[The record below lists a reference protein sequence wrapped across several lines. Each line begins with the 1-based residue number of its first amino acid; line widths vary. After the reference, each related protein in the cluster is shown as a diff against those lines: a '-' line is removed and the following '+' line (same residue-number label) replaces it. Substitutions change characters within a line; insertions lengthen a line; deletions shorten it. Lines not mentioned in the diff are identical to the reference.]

1 MTCEPFCDLCGGNLG
16 HPANGDWTCSKCKA
30 DLELRRTAKKRIT
43 KAEFEQN
50 FPNDHRLFRLRTR
63 GGGYRYYR
71 RVEGGPRPWTET
83 MGDPVAEMARKL
95 DAGSAV

>member
-50 FPNDHRLFRLRTR
+50 FRNDHRLFRLRSR

-95 DAGSAV
+95 DAGS